1 MGLARDAERPSTSL
15 QLLPL
20 PRFAGEMPG
29 RDTAAFRLLSATDVG
44 RGFPVTPGEGAMRSM
59 VRGAAPRPAV
69 SKRTYSLAWALRTR
83 TTTSTWVMLMPRGG
97 SGRFW
102 MTIEEAGMSMTR
114 CSSSR

>member
-1 MGLARDAERPSTSL
+1 
-15 QLLPL
+15 
-20 PRFAGEMPG
+20 
-29 RDTAAFRLLSATDVG
+29 
-44 RGFPVTPGEGAMRSM
+44 VTPGGHAQHGEG
-59 VRGAAPRPAV
+59 GGTAPR
-69 SKRTYSLAWALRTR
+69 SLKRTYSLAWALRTR